1 MSADL
6 IVMICELMIN
16 RWDCVVW
23 MVAGGWMGGR
33 PRPGGAIHVMA

>member
-33 PRPGGAIHVMA
+33 LGPRGGGHVMA